1 MNDYKINEWSMHPVC
16 RVVVQISLLFF
27 CRVSEVLS
35 LTTKNII
42 EPDRVL
48 CVGAKRGHSYII
60 FLPGLSKQVSNIE
73 NQGAPVL
80 LFPVSY
86 IKCYRSCIR
95 AGLRLDLP
103 GAANK
108 KVTHAGRYLVKE
120 LASAGFTDRQL
131 SDVLHHRSS
140 SSLSYY
146 LT

>member
-1 MNDYKINEWSMHPVC
+1 MHPVC
-16 RVVVQISLLFF
+16 RVVVQISLLYF

-35 LTTKNII
+35 LTTKSVVN
-42 EPDRVL
+42 PDRAL
-48 CVGAKRGHSYII
+48 CVGAKRSHSYII
-60 FLPGLSKQVSNIE
+60 YLPGLSKQVSNVK